1 MTTIDISD
9 KTMVKLKEF
18 KKVVDIILADEPIE
32 NESEYVELV
41 VSQGLGSM
49 IKDILPQEEPTL
61 IKTMILMFSE
71 NPQFVSKF
79 ISETLIRGAVPKEQ
93 LKEKWGPYV

>member
-9 KTMVKLKEF
+9 EMMIKLKEF
-18 KKVVDIILADEPIE
+18 KKVVDIILSDEPIE

-41 VSQGLGSM
+41 ISQGLGSM

-61 IKTMILMFSE
+61 VKTMALMFNE

-79 ISETLIRGAVPKEQ
+79 IAETLIRGTVPKEQ
-93 LKEKWGPYV
+93 VKEKWGPYA